1 MPNVYKLKTC
11 PQCNKEHRQRGVY
24 CSISCGNA
32 SRTLSQE
39 TKQKISKK
47 IQEYLQTPEGVANA
61 HIASR
66 NQKTILS
73 NREKVKNNEYV
84 LEEDD
89 WLVDIPIEDEDRDNI
104 KW

>member
-39 TKQKISKK
+39 TKDKISIKM
-47 IQEYLQTPEGVANA
+47 QEYVQSPEGRATASIV
-61 HIASR
+61 SR
-66 NQKTILS
+66 NNI
-73 NREKVKNNEYV
+73 NRAIINEKIKNHEYIPV
-84 LEEDD
+84 EDD
-89 WLVDIPIEDEDRDNI
+89 WLIDIPVEDEDKDNI
-104 KW
+104 RW

>member
-1 MPNVYKLKTC
+1 MPNVYKLKNC
-11 PQCNKEHRQRGVY
+11 PQCNKDHRQRGPY
-24 CSISCGNA
+24 CSISCGNSA
-32 SRTLSQE
+32 RTITQE
-39 TKQKISKK
+39 TKDKISKK
-47 IQEYLQTPEGVANA
+47 IQEYLQTPEGVASV

-66 NQKTILS
+66 QQKTIMA

-89 WLVDIPIEDEDRDNI
+89 WLVDIPVEDEDKDNI